1 MKKMKK
7 LMQKI
12 KKHLTR
18 KLDKDDISM
27 QELKELQKKGITI
40 LDVRSVQE
48 FQEDHIDG
56 AISMPEYKITK
67 EILNRIS
74 PDEEIIVY
82 CSTRAK
88 K

>member
-40 LDVRSVQE
+40 L
-48 FQEDHIDG
+48 HYP
-56 AISMPEYKITK
+56 MW
-67 EILNRIS
+67 
-74 PDEEIIVY
+74 
-82 CSTRAK
+82 
-88 K
+88 